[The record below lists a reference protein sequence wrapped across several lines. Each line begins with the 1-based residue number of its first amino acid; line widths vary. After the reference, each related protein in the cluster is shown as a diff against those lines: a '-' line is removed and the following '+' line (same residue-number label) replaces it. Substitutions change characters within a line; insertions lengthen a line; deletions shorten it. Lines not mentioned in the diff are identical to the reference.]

1 MAKDGRSARGIKSIT
16 VGGRLLQALIDASK
30 PLTLREI
37 SAKADITPAQAHAY
51 LVSLKRVGMVVQQFE
66 SGPYLLGPLALQVGL
81 SRLRS
86 LPIFRRTSTL
96 LKELST
102 SLNVMSVL
110 SVWGAKGPTAVMVVQ
125 ARDKRS
131 DLNIRMG
138 TRFSLLNTATGRVF
152 GAFGE
157 PDQVAA
163 QLKFEQERH
172 PIPTY
177 ETDVQSMEEFW
188 KRVEQIREQGFSTIE
203 GARVPG
209 IDAVAVPIFD
219 ERGAF
224 AGAVTC
230 VGHADI
236 LDTDPTGKSIPAI
249 LTGVR
254 AMHSAT
260 VQPVEHTA

>member
-16 VGGRLLQALIDASK
+16 VGGRLLQALIDAST

-37 SAKADITPAQAHAY
+37 AAKAEITPAQAHAY

-66 SGPYLLGPLALQVGL
+66 SGPYLLGSFALQVGL
-81 SRLRS
+81 GRLRS
-86 LPIFRRTSTL
+86 LPTFRRTSTL
-96 LKELST
+96 LKELSS

-138 TRFSLLNTATGRVF
+138 TRFSVLNSATGRVF

-157 PDQVAA
+157 HQQVET
-163 QLKFEQERH
+163 QLRLEQERN
-172 PIPTY
+172 PPPNY
-177 ETDVQSMEEFW
+177 QADVHCM
-188 KRVEQIREQGFSTIE
+188 VEYWEQIEAIREQGFSTIE
-203 GARVPG
+203 GARVPE

-219 ERGAF
+219 EHDAF
-224 AGAVTC
+224 VGVVTC
-230 VGHADI
+230 IGHTDI
-236 LDTDPTGKSIPAI
+236 LDTDPAGESIPTI

-254 AMHSAT
+254 AMHSVKTQLVAR
-260 VQPVEHTA
+260 TA

>member
-30 PLTLREI
+30 PLTLRDI
-37 SAKADITPAQAHAY
+37 AARADITPAQAHAY
-51 LVSLKRVGMVVQQFE
+51 LVSLKRAGMVVQQFD

-110 SVWGAKGPTAVMVVQ
+110 SVWGTKGPTAVMVVQ

-138 TRFSLLNTATGRVF
+138 TRFSVLNSASGRVF
-152 GAFGE
+152 GAFGD
-157 PDQVAA
+157 PQQVEA
-163 QLKFEQERH
+163 QLKLEQERN
-172 PIPTY
+172 PPPTY
-177 ETDVQSMEEFW
+177 QTDVQSMEKYRYRIE
-188 KRVEQIREQGFSTIE
+188 KIREQGFSAIE
-203 GARVPG
+203 GARVPE

-219 ERGAF
+219 EHEAF

-236 LDTDPTGKSIPAI
+236 LDTDPTGESIHAI
-249 LTGVR
+249 LSRVR

-260 VQPVEHTA
+260 VQPVENTA

>member
-1 MAKDGRSARGIKSIT
+1 MAKDDRSARGIKSIA

-37 SAKADITPAQAHAY
+37 AARGDITPAQAHAY

-66 SGPYLLGPLALQVGL
+66 SGPYLLGPLALRVGL

-86 LPIFRRTSTL
+86 VPIFQRTNGL

-102 SLNVMSVL
+102 SLNVMSLL

-138 TRFSLLNTATGRVF
+138 TRFSVLNSATGRIF
-152 GAFGE
+152 GAFGD
-157 PDQVAA
+157 PQQVEA
-163 QLKFEQERH
+163 QLNLDLEHSFPPKHQ
-172 PIPTY
+172 
-177 ETDVQSMEEFW
+177 TDVTHMEEY
-188 KRVEQIREQGFSTIE
+188 RSQIAKIRKQGFSTIE

-209 IDAVAVPIFD
+209 VDAVALPVFD
-219 ERGAF
+219 EHGVF

-236 LDTDPTGKSIPAI
+236 LDTDPAGDSIPAI
-249 LTGVR
+249 LASVN
-254 AMHSAT
+254 ALNS
-260 VQPVEHTA
+260 TAS

>member
-1 MAKDGRSARGIKSIT
+1 MANAGRSARGIKSIT

-37 SAKADITPAQAHAY
+37 SARADITPAQAHAY

-66 SGPYLLGPLALQVGL
+66 SGPYLLGPFALQVGL
-81 SRLRS
+81 SRLRC
-86 LPIFRRTSTL
+86 LPIFRRASTL

-102 SLNVMSVL
+102 SLNVMSIL
-110 SVWGAKGPTAVMVVQ
+110 SVWGAKGPTALMVVQ

-131 DLNIRMG
+131 DLNVRMG
-138 TRFSLLNTATGRVF
+138 TRFSVLNTATGRVF
-152 GAFGE
+152 GAFRG
-157 PDQVAA
+157 PQQVDA
-163 QLKFEQERH
+163 QMKLEQEH
-172 PIPTY
+172 NPLPNY
-177 ETDVQSMEEFW
+177 QTDVQYMKEYWDRLE
-188 KRVEQIREQGFSTIE
+188 KIRKQGFSMIE

-219 ERGAF
+219 EHKEF

-236 LDTDPTGKSIPAI
+236 LDTDPAGESIPAI

-254 AMHSAT
+254 NMHSAT
-260 VQPVEHTA
+260 VQRDDNTA